1 MSKKTI
7 AYLELIAAGVSWGFI
22 GLFTRNLS
30 AAGIGADNIAL
41 LRCVGSALFL
51 ACFFA
56 LTDRDAFRITKKD
69 IPLHFGNGVLSTLGS
84 AYFYMYC
91 QTECSLAVS
100 GILLYTAP
108 AIVVVLSVL
117 ILKEPLTRSK
127 VLALFLTML
136 GCALVTGVFGGGQ
149 SCTPL
154 GFLYGLGSGIT
165 YALYTIFSFYLLKR
179 NSANGVTMWSY
190 VFASFALPF
199 LIHTDEL
206 PLFLSSG
213 KVLFH
218 AFGLVFF
225 GSLLPALLYTKGME
239 HIEASRAQMIVAL
252 EPAVAALVGIFVF
265 GEPMSAAVFA
275 GLGCIIASICI
286 LR

>member
-7 AYLELIAAGVSWGFI
+7 AYLGLITAGAMWGFI
-22 GLFTRNLS
+22 GLFTRHLS
-30 AAGIGADNIAL
+30 AAGISADNIAL
-41 LRCVGSALFL
+41 LRCVGSALFS
-51 ACFFA
+51 AAFFA
-56 LTDRDAFRITKKD
+56 LTDRSAFHITLRD
-69 IPLHFGNGVLSTLGS
+69 VPLHFGNGVLSTLGS

-108 AIVVVLSVL
+108 AIAVVLSVF
-117 ILKEPLTRSK
+117 ILKERLTKHK
-127 VLALFLTML
+127 VLALALTTL

-154 GFLYGLGSGIT
+154 GLFYGLSSGVA
-165 YALYTIFSFYLLKR
+165 YALYNIFSFYLLKR

-190 VFASFALPF
+190 VFASLSLPF
-199 LIHTDEL
+199 LLHADEL
-206 PLFLSSG
+206 PLFWSSAE
-213 KVLFH
+213 VVFH
-218 AFGLVFF
+218 ALGLIFF
-225 GSLLPALLYTKGME
+225 GSLLPAWIYTKGLE
-239 HIEASRAQMIVAL
+239 YVEASRAQMIVAL

-275 GLGCIIASICI
+275 GLGCIIASIYI